1 MGSQNA
7 LQDSEYRNFAARL
20 KKARQDSGLSQEE
33 VADAMGRSQRFVS
46 RCELGE
52 RRVDVIEFRDFCKA
66 LGLPPSHFVKGFPKA
81 K

>member
-1 MGSQNA
+1 MGSQKA
-7 LQDSEYRNFAARL
+7 LQDDEYRDFAARL
-20 KKARQDSGLSQEE
+20 KKAREDSGQSQEKL
-33 VADAMGRSQRFVS
+33 AASMGRSQRFVS

-81 K
+81 R